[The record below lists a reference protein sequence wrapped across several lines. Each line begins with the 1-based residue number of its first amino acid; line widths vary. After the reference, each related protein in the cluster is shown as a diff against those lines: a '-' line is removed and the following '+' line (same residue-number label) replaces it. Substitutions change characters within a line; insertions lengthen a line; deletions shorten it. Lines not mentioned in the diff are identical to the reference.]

1 MNNDYEPMVDRLD
14 ILVEE
19 SNQRL
24 SNKRAKVSDLNKNRK
39 GRESRSLSGE
49 LRFLG
54 VADYVLHHDISSF
67 KANLSESAALQISL
81 YERFDRDEPIS
92 PSFVSIL
99 PGYKAL
105 FTALAAGNRELAHQL
120 ATLMGG
126 RDEIE
131 KEYDHPFDY
140 TLGYT
145 LKSFVLDDAQ
155 AMREWSKR
163 FSAICQEPDNANFR
177 GYAQVFEAILDKDV
191 VKANEGFQSILEG
204 HKKEART
211 GVFEL
216 TPDEMLCV
224 WGIGLGNLCRARN
237 LNVCI
242 DDPLI
247 PGDLLV

>member
-1 MNNDYEPMVDRLD
+1 MIDRLE

-19 SNQRL
+19 LLEDLPFTQA
-24 SNKRAKVSDLNKNRK
+24 RAADSIKDKK
-39 GRESRSLSGE
+39 GGGTESLSGD

-67 KANLSESAALQISL
+67 KAKLSESAALQISL
-81 YERFDRDEPIS
+81 YERFDRGEPIS

-105 FTALAAGNRELAHQL
+105 FTALAAGNGELAHQL